1 MQKTIGILAILL
13 VAQVVFAV
21 GMSFTGPSLTAVRPD
36 TPLLELAENAVDRLT
51 IEGSDNQQLALS
63 RQGEEWVLP
72 EKGNFPADQTRID
85 RLLGQLRGLKRGLAV
100 ATTEGAQKRFRV
112 SDDAFE
118 RRVTL
123 SRGDETLSKLYLG
136 TSPGMRRVHA
146 RTSNDDA
153 VYTVGFG
160 IYDAPVNTEDW
171 EDKSVLQISRGE
183 IEKIILADLMLNS
196 VPANGQGVT
205 SGQGDN
211 KSPAKTTWS
220 SDAMAESETVNQ
232 ASANALAEKLAG
244 LRIDAVL
251 GSTVKPEYGLEDP
264 ELVIGLQ
271 PKGGEELEYRLG
283 KHENGNDYVLKASSR
298 PEYFRLP
305 GYAGDALLE
314 AASREQLVEAMSTV
328 SEATDERKTFPELV
342 DSIPVESSD
351 ESDHGNANEE
361 ALH

>member
-85 RLLGQLRGLKRGLAV
+85 RLLDQLSGLKRGLPV
-100 ATTEGAQKRFRV
+100 ATTKGAQKRFRV

-146 RTSNDDA
+146 RTSDDDA
-153 VYTVGFG
+153 VYTVDFG
-160 IYDAPVNTEDW
+160 VYDAPGNSEDW
-171 EDKSVLQISRGE
+171 EDKSVLQISRSE
-183 IEKIILADLMLNS
+183 IGKIILAGLTLS
-196 VPANGQGVT
+196 LLPGNG
-205 SGQGDN
+205 SGIASEQAGNQD
-211 KSPAKTTWS
+211 PGQTTWRG
-220 SDAMAESETVNQ
+220 DALAEKETVNQ
-232 ASANALAEKLAG
+232 ANADALAEELAG
-244 LRIDAVL
+244 LRIGSVL
-251 GSTVKPEYGLEDP
+251 GTDTKPEYGLEEP

-271 PKGGEELEYRLG
+271 HKGGEEFEYRLG
-283 KHENGNDYVLKASSR
+283 KHENGHDYVLKSSSR

-305 GYAGDALLE
+305 NYTGDALLE
-314 AASREQLVEAMSTV
+314 AARREQLVETV
-328 SEATDERKTFPELV
+328 SEVSDESETLADLA
-342 DSIPVESSD
+342 DSIPTESSD
-351 ESDHGNANEE
+351 VSDQGNASEE
-361 ALH
+361 GLP